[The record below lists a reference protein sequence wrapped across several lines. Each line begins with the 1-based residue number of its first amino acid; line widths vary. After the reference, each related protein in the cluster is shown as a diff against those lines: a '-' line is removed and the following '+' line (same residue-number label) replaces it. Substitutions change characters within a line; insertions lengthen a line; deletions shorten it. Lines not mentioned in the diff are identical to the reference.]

1 MPFEV
6 HRPRW
11 ILAPAVLVLAMLAW
25 SALLG
30 RAVAADLN
38 WTGSWDTHW
47 RDGGA
52 RLTLKQDGARVTG
65 TYPLYDG
72 EIEGT
77 VDGGQLE
84 GRWSQGTRSGEFLFS
99 MAPDGTSFTGR
110 YDNGEWWTGGR
121 SDMARMLLPV
131 DQSGVREALRTF
143 VEGGNLAEA
152 GVVDEL
158 GVAAAVLDFEGRPD
172 DLARSEKLAVARS
185 LHQLVNLTTFQLWS
199 LPGRRAT
206 GTTYTANLQQ
216 AGTDVTLPLEF
227 RKQGDEWFILAP
239 SEDALAVSRKAL
251 LARYGGRVPEPS
263 AFLRLRSARDTM
275 TAFLSDFANWNQGGR
290 GAVLDTLDISQLF
303 TATRDYE
310 GLLAAQYLLLVLQR
324 VKTII
329 PQEIPDDPADRQ
341 PYVVFDHPAG
351 KIVIAPVG
359 DGEETRWKFT
369 AGTVRDIRTLYA
381 AVEAMPLAGAQ
392 VVSLPPST
400 FFAVRG
406 WLSSNYPASLQP
418 FGPVEQWQAT
428 GAVLGILI
436 CLAAAWLLAQIIGRL
451 IRWDLGGTTLS
462 AERALRWP
470 LRLALAASLFK
481 LFIPALGWPEAVR
494 QYSAPIHA
502 VIIAG
507 FGVWSGWYLIDLLT
521 HNLVARVRR
530 TEGNA
535 DDITLSLCLGAVRL
549 VLVFVAA
556 TYVAHELSLPTNGV
570 LAGLGLSGLAFAF
583 ASKET
588 LSNVFG
594 AGILVA
600 DHPFKRGDWITAGDI
615 QGTVEKVGI
624 RSTRIRTLEDTEA
637 VVPNGK
643 LSDTSIQNWGSRRHR
658 LVKGKVT
665 VNYGASPAAIDNFM
679 EDIKQTASQSDGVV
693 PGRTQ
698 VGIAALGSDG
708 IEVEFSC
715 YVAVA
720 NATDEKNAKSH
731 LMLDILRLA
740 TRRGLAVGTAAE
752 PALKLIGGTAAE

>member
-11 ILAPAVLVLAMLAW
+11 KLTPVILMLALLTW
-25 SALLG
+25 PVLLG
-30 RAVAADLN
+30 RAVAADLT
-38 WTGSWDTHW
+38 WTGNWDTHW

-52 RLTLKQDGARVTG
+52 RLTLKQDGPHVTG

-72 EIEGT
+72 DIEGT
-77 VDGGQLE
+77 ASGGQLQ
-84 GRWSQGTRSGEFLFS
+84 GRWNQGTRSGEFLFS

-121 SDMARMLLPV
+121 SDMARILLPI
-131 DQSGVREALRTF
+131 DQSGVRETLRTF

-152 GVVDEL
+152 GVIDDL
-158 GVAAAVLDFEGRPD
+158 GVAAAVLDFENRPA
-172 DLARSEKLAVARS
+172 DLAQSDKLAIARS
-185 LHQLVNLTTFQLWS
+185 LHQLVDLTTFQLWS

-206 GTTYTANLQQ
+206 GATYTANLQQ
-216 AGTDVTLPLEF
+216 AGTDVILGLEF
-227 RKQGDEWFILAP
+227 RKKGDKWLIVAP
-239 SEDALAVSRKAL
+239 TDDALAVSRKAL
-251 LARYGGRVPEPS
+251 LARYDGRLPEPS
-263 AFLRLRSARDTM
+263 AFLKLRSARDTM
-275 TAFLSDFANWNQGGR
+275 TAFLSDFTNWNQGGR
-290 GAVLDTLDISQLF
+290 GLVLDTLDVSQLF

-324 VKTII
+324 VKNII
-329 PQEIPDDPADRQ
+329 PQEIPNDPADRQ

-351 KIVIAPVG
+351 RIVIAPVG
-359 DGEETRWKFT
+359 DGEKTVWKFT
-369 AGTVRDIRTLYA
+369 AGTVRDIRALYA
-381 AVEAMPLAGAQ
+381 AIEAMPLAGAQ
-392 VVSLPPST
+392 VVPLPPST
-400 FFAVRG
+400 FFAVRD
-406 WLSSNYPASLQP
+406 WISRNFPASLQP

-428 GAVLGILI
+428 GAVIGMLI
-436 CLAAAWLLAQIIGRL
+436 CLVAAWLVAQVIGRA
-451 IRWDLGGTTLS
+451 IRWDLGGSTLS

-470 LRLALAASLFK
+470 LRLALAAALFK
-481 LFIPALGWPEAVR
+481 LCIPALGWPEAVR

-502 VIIAG
+502 VIIAV
-507 FGVWSGWYLIDLLT
+507 FGVWSGWYLIDLLS
-521 HNLVARVRR
+521 HNVVARVRR

-556 TYVAHELSLPTNGV
+556 TYVANALSLPTNGV

-600 DHPFKRGDWITAGDI
+600 DHPFRRGDWITAGDV

-624 RSTRIRTLEDTEA
+624 RSTRIRTVEDTEA
-637 VVPNGK
+637 VIPNGK

-658 LVKGKVT
+658 LIKGKVT
-665 VNYGASPAAIDNFM
+665 INYAASPAAIDSFM
-679 EDIKQTASQSDGVV
+679 EDIKQTASQVDGIV
-693 PGRTQ
+693 PNRTQ

-708 IEVEFSC
+708 VEVEFSC

-720 NATDEKNAKSH
+720 NATDEKNAKSR
-731 LMLDILRLA
+731 LMLDVLRLA
-740 TRRGLAVGTAAE
+740 ARRGLAVGTAAE
-752 PALKLIGGTAAE
+752 PVLKLAGGAAAE